1 MTSSLRIRGLAL
13 RVKTEFG
20 VAGRTLE
27 FDDGLNLLRADN
39 TSGKS
44 TALQAMI
51 YALGLE
57 GMLSPTRRVPLPHAM
72 TDTISIDGRE
82 TKVLES
88 FVMLEI
94 ANGAG
99 EVITVERSVV
109 DPLKDIRLVTVHSG
123 PRVTDP
129 GDYPRQEF
137 FVRTSGAAQNEAG
150 FHRFFA
156 NFVGLTLPRVSKLD
170 GSEAPLYLE
179 TLFPYFYV
187 EQKHGWSGLQARMPN
202 YLGIRDVGKRSAE
215 FILGLKAFD
224 QVLLRQRL
232 ATTLSELES
241 QWQTESQS
249 LLQDAKSA
257 RVLIQSPPGRVARG
271 LADGTA
277 IPVVSIDDAWIP
289 LSAAVTE
296 LRARLFTL
304 EKTAIPTVG
313 ETATEIEAE
322 LRGLESGLQ
331 DTVAISAGL
340 WDERN
345 ELLRRLDQVDARL
358 EALDED
364 LRRHKDSRTLANYGA
379 EHAHELLSEHICP
392 TCHQD
397 LEDGSD
403 VSAHAMTIAENIAF
417 IQRQIAT
424 FKATRADTSRV
435 LAAVDIRLDA
445 LSRQAHDY
453 RGEIRA
459 IKDTLA
465 SSNAA
470 PSISAVRSRLQLQEK
485 LSLLEE
491 KFDDIVSGREALVAT
506 ALQWAAQKQLL
517 DEATKVGVLAE
528 DKVKLDRV
536 ESLLRHQLAKYGFRS
551 LDVSNVEINR
561 ETYRPVN
568 EGFDLGFDLSA
579 SDMIRVIW
587 SYLFAFLNVGVSGGA
602 HLGLLIFDEPR
613 QQETNRGSYEALL
626 QHAATQG
633 VKGSQIIFA
642 TSEESASLRGM
653 LGESEFNIIDLPPS
667 EKLLVAL
674 EAE

>member
-20 VAGRTLE
+20 MAGRTIE
-27 FDDGLNLLRADN
+27 FAEGLNLLRADN

-72 TDTISIDGRE
+72 TDTISLNGRE

-94 ANGAG
+94 ANGKG

-123 PRVTDP
+123 PRVTTS
-129 GDYPRQEF
+129 GAYARNEY

-150 FHRFFA
+150 FHRFLADFL
-156 NFVGLTLPRVSKLD
+156 GLVLPRVSKLD
-170 GSEAPLYLE
+170 GSEVPLYLE

-187 EQKHGWSGLQARMPN
+187 EQKHGWSGLQARIPN

-215 FILGLKAFD
+215 FILGLRAFD

-232 ATTLSELES
+232 AATVSETEAEWQQES
-241 QWQTESQS
+241 QA
-249 LLQDAKSA
+249 LLQTAKTA
-257 RVLIQSPPGRVARG
+257 GVVIKSPPGRVSHG
-271 LADGTA
+271 ILDGTA
-277 IPVVSIDDAWIP
+277 VPVVSLDDGWVS
-289 LSAAVTE
+289 LSEAVSE
-296 LRARLFTL
+296 LRARLTSL
-304 EKTAIPTVG
+304 EQTPVPTVG
-313 ETATEIEAE
+313 ATARTLEAD

-331 DTVAISAGL
+331 QCVTISAGL

-345 ELLRRLDQVDARL
+345 ELVRRIDQVDARL

-364 LRRHKDSRTLANYGA
+364 LQRHKDSRTLMNYGA
-379 EHAHELLSEHICP
+379 EYAHELIAEHVCP

-424 FKATRADTSRV
+424 FRGTRTDTARV
-435 LAAVDIRLDA
+435 RAAVDIRLEA
-445 LSRQAHDY
+445 LARQAHDY

-465 SSNAA
+465 SSNAT
-470 PSISAVRSRLQLQEK
+470 PSISAVRTRLQLQDK

-491 KFDDIVSGREALVAT
+491 KYDDILAGREALVAT
-506 ALQWAAQKQLL
+506 AARWAVQKEAL
-517 DEATKVGVLAE
+517 DAASKAGMSHE
-528 DKVKLDRV
+528 DKVKLDQV
-536 ESLLRHQLAKYGFRS
+536 EVLLRRQLDQYGFKS
-551 LDVSNVEINR
+551 LETSSVEISR

-568 EGFDLGFDLSA
+568 DGFDLGFDLSA

-587 SYLFAFLNVGVSGGA
+587 SYLFAFLTVGIQDGS

-613 QQETNRGSYEALL
+613 QQETNRGSYQALL
-626 QHAATQG
+626 AHAATQG
-633 VKGSQIIFA
+633 VAGSQIIFA
-642 TSEESASLRGM
+642 TSEESTSLRSM
-653 LGESEFNIIDLPPS
+653 LAGSEYNIVDLPPN

-674 EAE
+674 DS